1 MRKNNNF
8 VRLLG
13 MQFNVFSPQENGG
26 SKQLYDLTYN
36 CRQDF
41 SSGDEN
47 SKLAVRLSFYLEGED
62 GEDPQRGV
70 CRKVTVSMIDCLR
83 RWEVEKQTFSVAL
96 NAKNG
101 YARDCY
107 LEFPVPQISQSFWGE
122 FGYKF
127 VVREE
132 KTGRYIGEE
141 VVYFYNESMLGAPD
155 QWYVPQRAA
164 LNKKHTS
171 IYFRSINTDD
181 IDTCEFR
188 YYFELKLNFG
198 DNTPNIL
205 PQLQVRLTSLD
216 GDSEEVSYTPF
227 AEPVRIDSEEGLYA
241 VTMPLIMPYDD
252 DGTTYYAEL
261 QCMNKPVASMVFR
274 TDKEVN
280 GLWFGENLQPI
291 TPFDESKAYERIGNV
306 ENEEDMDFDTL
317 LETFISQEF
326 QKQSAA
332 DCEEEIADFEEAD
345 EEEETDEQTGCESLL
360 ESLDLLVGLHQVK
373 EKLTSYERMVR
384 FNKMRIDSGLPV
396 ISTPLHAMFLGSP
409 GTGKTTVAK
418 MMGDM
423 LHRAGMLSKGHVV
436 VRERANLLG
445 QNYHSESEKTLQAI
459 EEAKGG
465 ILLIDEA
472 YQLYQ
477 PNDPRDPGKFVI
489 DTLLTALADEENRD
503 WMLILAGYPK
513 QTMRM
518 LEMNPGLQSRIPK
531 SNIYTFDDFS
541 EKELMEIAEKYL
553 KGQQFTLAPEAHA
566 ALEARLRS
574 DYNQRD
580 HNFGNARHVI
590 NLIQTQIIPAMAM
603 RVTDCDAL
611 DENSL
616 VEIVAADIPCAEIGI
631 STAQRRVGFAV

>member
-1 MRKNNNF
+1 MRKNTS
-8 VRLLG
+8 VQLLE
-13 MQFNVFSPQENGG
+13 MQFNAFSLQGNGG
-26 SKQLYDLTYN
+26 SKRLSDLTYN
-36 CRQDF
+36 RRHDF
-41 SSGDEN
+41 GSGDGN
-47 SKLAVRLSFYLEGED
+47 SKLAARLNLYIED
-62 GEDPQRGV
+62 ENGEDPQRGV
-70 CRKVTVSMIDCLR
+70 SRKVTVSMIDCLR
-83 RWEVEKQTFSVAL
+83 RSEVAKQTLNVVL

-101 YARDCY
+101 FARDYY
-107 LEFPVPQISQSFWGE
+107 LEFPVPEISSMLWPE
-122 FGYKF
+122 IDYKF

-132 KTGRYIGEE
+132 KSGRYIGED
-141 VVYFYNESMLGAPD
+141 VVHFYNESVLGASD

-164 LNKKHTS
+164 LNKEQTS

-181 IDTCEFR
+181 IDTCELR
-188 YYFELKLNFG
+188 YYFVLKHNFG

-205 PQLQVRLTSLD
+205 PQLRVRLTSLD
-216 GDSEEVSYTPF
+216 GDSEEVRYSPF
-227 AEPVRIDSEEGLYA
+227 AEPVCIDSDEGLYA

-252 DGTTYYAEL
+252 SGTSYYAEL
-261 QCMNKPVASMVFR
+261 QCMNKPVAGMVFR

-280 GLWFGENLQPI
+280 GLWCGEHLQPI
-291 TPFDESKAYERIGNV
+291 TPLDECKAYDRLDDV

-317 LETFISQEF
+317 LETFISKEL

-332 DCEEEIADFEEAD
+332 DCEEEIADLEEAY
-345 EEEETDEQTGCESLL
+345 EEEEPDEQPGNESLL
-360 ESLDLLVGLHQVK
+360 ASLDSLVGLHHVK

-384 FNKMRIDSGLPV
+384 FNKMRTDSGLPV

-423 LHRAGMLSKGHVV
+423 LQRAGMLSKGHVV

-553 KGQQFTLAPEAHA
+553 TGQQFTLAPEAHT

-603 RVTDCDAL
+603 RVTDGGSL

-631 STAQRRVGFAV
+631 STVRKRVGFAV